1 MPMMV
6 SLITKR
12 KRKKRMK
19 LDYTIKLVSVFVC
32 GLTCSGKFAY
42 SGTENIELASMEKE
56 SKIGESIARAAE
68 MVLSRNAN
76 VGAYIDGTCKVIA
89 KIPDA
94 ATRYRYYRMF
104 MDKACTTQLEKIDG
118 MVPLKRPEFKSAV
131 YSYDRQCEIECR
143 QARSLDCLA
152 KVAEDIWQYLF
163 FVEPTPA
170 PGEELFY
177 PWFKLIEKLKAEEI
191 RRGLKPMSLC
201 EHTINL
207 MERHFLFTYLPYG
220 RGKTDTQNRTAVE
233 ARFKQVVGRP
243 IRSAEQY
250 EADARRR
257 VEENLKGQR
266 KQEESNQRPR

>member
-1 MPMMV
+1 MPWR
-6 SLITKR
+6 SSS
-12 KRKKRMK
+12 KKFR
-19 LDYTIKLVSVFVC
+19 IFCSASSVAH
-32 GLTCSGKFAY
+32 L
-42 SGTENIELASMEKE
+42 
-56 SKIGESIARAAE
+56 
-68 MVLSRNAN
+68 
-76 VGAYIDGTCKVIA
+76 
-89 KIPDA
+89 
-94 ATRYRYYRMF
+94 RMF

-118 MVPLKRPEFKSAV
+118 MVPLKRPELKSTV
-131 YSYDRQCEIECR
+131 YSCDRQYEIECR

-152 KVAEDIWQYLF
+152 KVAEDIWQYFF

-177 PWFKLIEKLKAEEI
+177 PWFKLIEKLKADEL

-220 RGKTDTQNRTAVE
+220 RGKTDAQNRTVVE
-233 ARFKQVVGRP
+233 ARFKQVVGSP

-266 KQEESNQRPR
+266 KQEKSN